1 MRVLVTG
8 GAGFI
13 GSHVVDA
20 LLAAGHEV
28 LALDDLSTGR
38 PEQLDPRAALTVA
51 DIRDGGLTA
60 LLGDLRPQA
69 VIHLAAQVDARRA
82 ALDPAQDADVNLMG
96 GLNLLAAA
104 QAAGV
109 ERLVFASTAAVYGDP
124 RRLPVAEDDG
134 CRPLSGYGVSKL
146 AFEHYLRIAMGN
158 GGPAATVLRF
168 ANVYGPRQDP
178 HGEAGV
184 VAIFGARLLAGEP
197 CEIFGDGAQ
206 ARDFVYVGDC
216 ARACVLALQPAAAG
230 GTFNVATGRMLT
242 VLELYE
248 RLARLTGSAAPARHA
263 AARPGE
269 IQAICLDASRIQ
281 SSLGWAPAVDLDE
294 GLRRTVDWFRA
305 RGLG

>member
-20 LLAAGHEV
+20 LLAAGHEALV
-28 LALDDLSTGR
+28 LDDLSTGR
-38 PEQLDPRAALTVA
+38 AAQLDPRAQVTVA
-51 DIRDGGLTA
+51 DIRDA
-60 LLGDLRPQA
+60 ALGDILHRLRPRA

-82 ALDPAQDADVNLMG
+82 ALDPALDADVNLMG

-104 QAAGV
+104 RAAGV

-124 RRLPVAEDDG
+124 PRLPVLEDDP

-146 AFEHYLRIAMGN
+146 AFEHYLRIAMAG

-184 VAIFGARLLAGEP
+184 VAIFAARLLAGEP
-197 CEIFGDGAQ
+197 CQVFGDGAQ

-216 ARACVLALQPAAAG
+216 ARACLLALEPAAAG
-230 GTFNVATGRMLT
+230 GTFNVASGAMLT
-242 VLELYE
+242 VLALYE
-248 RLARLTGSAAPARHA
+248 RLGRLTGAAQGARHA
-263 AARPGE
+263 AARAGE
-269 IQAICLDASRIQ
+269 IRAISLDASRIARA
-281 SSLGWAPAVDLDE
+281 LGWRPEVDLDE
-294 GLRRTVDWFRA
+294 GLRRTVAWFRA
-305 RGLG
+305 PELG

>member
-20 LLAAGHEV
+20 LLAAGHEA

-38 PEQLDPRAALTVA
+38 RDQLDARAPLTVA
-51 DIRDGGLTA
+51 DIRDKA
-60 LLGDLRPQA
+60 LPEILLRLRPQA

-82 ALDPAQDADVNLMG
+82 ALDPAMDAEINLMG

-104 QAAGV
+104 KAAGV
-109 ERLVFASTAAVYGDP
+109 ARLVFASTAAVYGDP

-216 ARACVLALQPAAAG
+216 AKACVLALQPAAAG
-230 GTFNVATGRMLT
+230 GTFNVATGHMLT

-248 RLARLTGSAAPARHA
+248 RLGRLTGSAAPARLA